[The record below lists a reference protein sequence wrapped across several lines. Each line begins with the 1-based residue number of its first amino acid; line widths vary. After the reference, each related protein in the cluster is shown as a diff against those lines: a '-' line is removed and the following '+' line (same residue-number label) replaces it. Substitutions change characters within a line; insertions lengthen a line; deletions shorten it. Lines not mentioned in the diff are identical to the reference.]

1 MVWPIIGA
9 KCYVGEKLQVNAS
22 HGTGRYSSRLL
33 GENPDS
39 ARNSNRPV
47 TRDVGSRWIGSL
59 LVSVLVSVGLGIQ
72 CVLVQPD
79 APILMAKSFRLQH
92 SAAWC
97 A

>member
-1 MVWPIIGA
+1 
-9 KCYVGEKLQVNAS
+9 
-22 HGTGRYSSRLL
+22 
-33 GENPDS
+33 
-39 ARNSNRPV
+39 
-47 TRDVGSRWIGSL
+47 